1 MQNNSNELVTN
12 NFYKPSEIL
21 GILRNHLATGQVN
34 QRVVCLRGIYFKGT
48 YINQYFHTATD
59 RLVDESTSDELS
71 ISMPLNIR
79 EGLENGNVLTVH
91 GILDRSITNK
101 GLIQI
106 ILKVTEVEMIKEVAV
121 SEDEIK
127 RTELRRIK
135 SEKGFKNVDNILESL
150 LYQDKRPQVALVY
163 AETSITNEDFEKGVQ
178 AARTHIDFKE
188 HRVSFAKTKT
198 FSQTL
203 RQLDA
208 MNYDVIAIIRG
219 GGAGL
224 EALDEVELLE
234 TLVNINTAWMYGAG
248 HEGEKLFIL
257 NIADKAIAIPH
268 ALGTYFRD
276 ITDGVV
282 EKRNNSRAALV
293 KEVEGQFKKQ
303 IEDSNKKNQEL
314 TKHLEALQKQNKE
327 QTEESSKQI
336 AALTKAQQEAQL
348 QSKVQIEALQ
358 KQNKEQSE
366 ESSKQIASLSKAQKE
381 AQEQLKLQTEALKK
395 ANEEAQKLVKTQT
408 ESIQKANEEAQKQLK
423 VQIETANKQNKELH
437 ENLAKITKQY
447 EETQKQ
453 NKLNSDSMQKQL
465 TGLQED
471 LKKSNENNLIQTKN
485 FGENIAKVTAQNSQ
499 LSKELAAANNKVNA
513 LTNNNSGKVPGWIV
527 IVLIIVLICCVIG
540 LLI

>member
-1 MQNNSNELVTN
+1 MSNLDNTN
-12 NFYKPSEIL
+12 TPAPANLFKPSEII

-34 QRVVCLRGIYFKGT
+34 QRVVCLRGIYFKGS
-48 YINQYFHTATD
+48 YVNQYYHTATD

-71 ISMPLNIR
+71 LSMPLNLR
-79 EGLENGNVLTVH
+79 DDLENGNVITVH

-106 ILKVTEVEMIKEVAV
+106 VLKVTEVEKIKELAV

-135 SEKGFKNVDNILESL
+135 SEKGFKNVDSILESL
-150 LYQDKRPQVALVY
+150 LYQDKRPQIALVY
-163 AETSITNEDFEKGVQ
+163 AETSITNDDFEKGVQ

-188 HRVSFAKTKT
+188 YRVSFAKTKA
-198 FSQTL
+198 FCQIL
-203 RQLDA
+203 KQLDA

-234 TLVNINTAWMYGAG
+234 TLVNMNTAWMYGAG

-282 EKRNNSRAALV
+282 QKRNNSRAALV

-314 TKHLEALQKQNKE
+314 TKQLEALQKQNKA
-327 QTEESSKQI
+327 QTEASNKKIEE
-336 AALTKAQQEAQL
+336 LTKAQKEHEKVVKAMAEQHKKATEEANKLHKTQN
-348 QSKVQIEALQ
+348 ETLQ
-358 KQNKEQSE
+358 KANTQ
-366 ESSKQIASLSKAQKE
+366 L
-381 AQEQLKLQTEALKK
+381 QEQLKTQGKTLTDLQEQTKKQQEEMNKSLGKMQEANNLLQKNLAAITTQNTESLKQLAQAKEHAKDLEHKLSEALNKNGGNRNVWMIISII
-395 ANEEAQKLVKTQT
+395 AIILLVISFFIK
-408 ESIQKANEEAQKQLK
+408 
-423 VQIETANKQNKELH
+423 
-437 ENLAKITKQY
+437 
-447 EETQKQ
+447 
-453 NKLNSDSMQKQL
+453 
-465 TGLQED
+465 
-471 LKKSNENNLIQTKN
+471 
-485 FGENIAKVTAQNSQ
+485 
-499 LSKELAAANNKVNA
+499 
-513 LTNNNSGKVPGWIV
+513 
-527 IVLIIVLICCVIG
+527 
-540 LLI
+540 